1 MSNISKISNLPIG
14 QGETIQGQDIRP
26 RIFNLIQEMHPSF
39 TKNDFMSL
47 DELNEF
53 RRMYL
58 SKLMEEERGELAQ
71 IDKDV
76 LLAIKSNKIL
86 SENVEEEHENPL
98 TLGEKMA
105 DGIAQFGGSWTF
117 ILFFFGSILFW
128 ILLNIFWYNNQGFDP
143 YPYILLNLVLSCLAS
158 IQAPIIMMSQ
168 NRQEQKDRIRSEH
181 DYQINLKA
189 ELEIQ
194 ILSEKLDHLLI
205 HQNRKLL
212 EIQEMQIDYLED
224 LIKKVKST

>member
-26 RIFNLIQEMHPSF
+26 RIFNLIQDLHPSF
-39 TKNDFMSL
+39 TKDDFMSL

-98 TLGEKMA
+98 TVGEKMA

-128 ILLNIFWYNNQGFDP
+128 ILLNVFWYNNQGFDP

>member
-26 RIFNLIQEMHPSF
+26 RIFNLIQDMHPTF
-39 TKNDFMSL
+39 TKDDFMSL

-194 ILSEKLDHLLI
+194 ILSEKLDHLL
-205 HQNRKLL
+205 
-212 EIQEMQIDYLED
+212 
-224 LIKKVKST
+224 

>member
-1 MSNISKISNLPIG
+1 MSNVSKISNQPIE
-14 QGETIQGQDIRP
+14 QGESIQGQEIRP
-26 RIFNLIQEMHPSF
+26 RIFSIIQSIHPSF
-39 TKNDFMSL
+39 TKNDFISL
-47 DELNEF
+47 EELNEF

-58 SKLMEEERGELAQ
+58 SILMEQERGELDQ

-76 LLAIKSNKIL
+76 FLAIKSNKIL
-86 SENVEEEHENPL
+86 SENVAEETEIPM

-105 DGIAQFGGSWTF
+105 DKIAQFGGSWTF
-117 ILFFFGSILFW
+117 ILIFFGSILFW
-128 ILLNIFWYNNQGFDP
+128 IAINVYWFNNQGFDP

-158 IQAPIIMMSQ
+158 IQAPIILMSQ
-168 NRQEQKDRIRSEH
+168 NRQAQKDRIRSEH

-189 ELEIQ
+189 ELEIKL
-194 ILSEKLDHLLI
+194 LSEKMDHLLI

-224 LIKKVKST
+224 LIKKIKS

>member
-14 QGETIQGQDIRP
+14 QGETIQGLDIRP
-26 RIFNLIQEMHPSF
+26 KIFNLIQEMHPSF
-39 TKNDFMSL
+39 TKDDFMSL

-128 ILLNIFWYNNQGFDP
+128 ILLNVFWYNNQGFDP

>member
-1 MSNISKISNLPIG
+1 MSNISKISSLPIG

-26 RIFNLIQEMHPSF
+26 RIFNLIQDMHPTF
-39 TKNDFMSL
+39 TKDDFMSL

>member
-1 MSNISKISNLPIG
+1 
-14 QGETIQGQDIRP
+14 
-26 RIFNLIQEMHPSF
+26 
-39 TKNDFMSL
+39 
-47 DELNEF
+47 
-53 RRMYL
+53 
-58 SKLMEEERGELAQ
+58 
-71 IDKDV
+71 V
-76 LLAIKSNKIL
+76 
-86 SENVEEEHENPL
+86 
-98 TLGEKMA
+98 
-105 DGIAQFGGSWTF
+105 
-117 ILFFFGSILFW
+117 FFSSILFW
-128 ILLNIFWYNNQGFDP
+128 ILLNVYWYNNQGFDP

>member
-26 RIFNLIQEMHPSF
+26 RIFNLIHDLYPSF
-39 TKNDFMSL
+39 TKDDFMSL

-128 ILLNIFWYNNQGFDP
+128 ILLNVFWYNNQGFDP

>member
-14 QGETIQGQDIRP
+14 QGETIHGLDIRP
-26 RIFNLIQEMHPSF
+26 KIFNLIQEMHPSF

-86 SENVEEEHENPL
+86 SENVEEEHETPL

-128 ILLNIFWYNNQGFDP
+128 ILLNVFWYNNQGFDP

>member
-26 RIFNLIQEMHPSF
+26 RIFNLIQDLYPSF
-39 TKNDFMSL
+39 TKDDFMSL

-58 SKLMEEERGELAQ
+58 SNLMEEERGELAQ

>member
-1 MSNISKISNLPIG
+1 
-14 QGETIQGQDIRP
+14 
-26 RIFNLIQEMHPSF
+26 
-39 TKNDFMSL
+39 MSL

-128 ILLNIFWYNNQGFDP
+128 ILLNVFWYNNQGFDP